1 VNSRCSSDIAH
12 DIRRLFAEQISHVAP
27 LTSATRGVFRGLPSY
42 FVRALGYR
50 AGTSEPPTSRP
61 PRPKTS
67 PSSRGDRRRAARGAS
82 RAIGLRHHEATARH
96 GRRSAGGIVAEGA
109 GADDSATRSRLRPGL
124 SSGPTCTTPSGV
136 GSRNAKHRSPSKPSL
151 DLRAKRGRTTIR
163 GYKLLIVNHPM
174 TCNRYGFPGHLPAW
188 NTAMGRARSSAL
200 RYRQP
205 PRAIRHAQSRC
216 ATSHASR
223 RSSGSTRHRQTA
235 QRGKL
240 VL

>member
-1 VNSRCSSDIAH
+1 VDERDPGRFQGAAFLLCSCAG
-12 DIRRLFAEQISHVAP
+12 ISCGH
-27 LTSATRGVFRGLPSY
+27 
-42 FVRALGYR
+42 VRAANLTPAAPEDAAKQSPLLAHATPG
-50 AGTSEPPTSRP
+50 ESR
-61 PRPKTS
+61 R
-67 PSSRGDRRRAARGAS
+67 DRRRAARGAS

-188 NTAMGRARSSAL
+188 NTAMGRARSAAL

-235 QRGKL
+235 RRGKL